1 MVVAHLRI
9 LLAIELGNA
18 VGRVEA
24 ALRVASV
31 SQGFVDAMKSK
42 LRCLLYLQRESDGSA
57 GSSAEALALHGSSD

>member
-1 MVVAHLRI
+1 MLRLSDFHAKHRRGGWLQASIVGSVVVAHLRV

-31 SQGFVDAMKSK
+31 SQEFVDAM
-42 LRCLLYLQRESDGSA
+42 
-57 GSSAEALALHGSSD
+57 